1 VGIWA
6 SVAAGSD
13 ALLGF
18 GLHSG
23 VESLSGLVLIWR
35 LNVESWHVQPTDDA
49 EARAP
54 TLIGLTFFLLVA
66 YVAYES
72 IRSLIN
78 SERPQVSIVGIALT
92 IVSLIV
98 MQLLASRKQRVGE
111 ALQSRALIAD
121 SAGIWAC
128 GYLSAVVLGGLA
140 LNALFGLWWADPV
153 AALAASGSS
162 STKAGNFGGEDD
174 DYEPPA
180 CS

>member
-1 VGIWA
+1 VGVWA
-6 SVAAGSD
+6 SAAAGSD

-35 LNVESWHVQPTDDA
+35 LNVERRNVDLTDDA

-54 TLIGLTFFLLVA
+54 RLIGLTFFLLAA

-78 SERPQVSIVGIALT
+78 SERPEVSIVGIALT

-98 MQLLASRKQRVGE
+98 MPLLTSRKQRVGE
-111 ALQSRALIAD
+111 ALQSRAMRAD
-121 SAGIWAC
+121 SAATWAC
-128 GYLSAVVLGGLA
+128 VYLSPVVLGGLA

-153 AALAASGSS
+153 AALAVVGFLVNEGWEAY
-162 STKAGNFGGEDD
+162 GGEDD
-174 DYEPPA
+174 D
-180 CS
+180 